1 MREGGK
7 MKNEKMKMNDE
18 QFLEQYLAGK
28 APLHAD
34 RLSLPSKEELDAAE
48 AEFDKMITAHKRPA
62 HLLPLW
68 PWVGA
73 AVAAMLV
80 VAFLLWPEKPMPVTE
95 EVEAIPAPTAN
106 QVVAYETLKPKESP
120 EPHNSQN
127 SHNSSEPHNPPSSHN
142 PHRPNIPQQPA
153 APCEAP
159 PAEPQ
164 KPILA
169 QAEPMPQPE
178 KEEEAPVIPPDKQ
191 ALADI
196 FLAEEALQV
205 AYKIRAQQEA
215 IRAYAASLTGEEPP
229 KPIIAF

>member
-7 MKNEKMKMNDE
+7 MKNETMKMNAE

-80 VAFLLWPEKPMPVTE
+80 VAFLLWPEKPMPVSE
-95 EVEAIPAPTAN
+95 EVLVPTQTASL
-106 QVVAYETLKPKESP
+106 QESH
-120 EPHNSQN
+120 E
-127 SHNSSEPHNPPSSHN
+127 
-142 PHRPNIPQQPA
+142 PQQPQEPSK
-153 APCEAP
+153 APKP
-159 PAEPQ
+159 PKAYKKHKVHKVAKPQPSHETTIEEPM
-164 KPILA
+164 LA
-169 QAEPMPQPE
+169 QTEPQPE
-178 KEEEAPVIPPDKQ
+178 EEVPVIPPEKQ

-229 KPIIAF
+229 KPIIAL